1 MDRTIRVCRSH
12 GFVSAAKG
20 SLIFDMAK
28 FWSVFLEI
36 NYEITS
42 PLSQKSYI
50 SFVQQYCELI
60 NIIHHLFYL

>member
-1 MDRTIRVCRSH
+1 MDRAIRVCRSH
-12 GFVSAAKG
+12 GFVDIERKSIYFETAK
-20 SLIFDMAK
+20 LC
-28 FWSVFLEI
+28 SVFLEI

-60 NIIHHLFYL
+60 DIIHHLFYY

>member
-1 MDRTIRVCRSH
+1 MIEVTGVCRSCEL
-12 GFVSAAKG
+12 FSITKE
-20 SLIFDMAK
+20 SIIFDIAK
-28 FWSVFLEI
+28 LCGVFLDI

-60 NIIHHLFYL
+60 DIIHHLFYY